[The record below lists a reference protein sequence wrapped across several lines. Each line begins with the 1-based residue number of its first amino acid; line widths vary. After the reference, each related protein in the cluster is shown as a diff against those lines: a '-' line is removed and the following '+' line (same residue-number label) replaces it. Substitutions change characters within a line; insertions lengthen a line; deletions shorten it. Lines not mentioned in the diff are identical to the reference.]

1 MIPAV
6 LPVYDRYDINIS
18 HAKGQYLYSLEG
30 GKYLDM
36 FAGYAAL
43 AFGHCHPKL
52 VEALTD
58 QAHKL
63 WHISNRFKI
72 PGLFEYSQRL
82 VDNSFADTVFIAN
95 TGAEAVEGI
104 IKMARRYFNAQDQRH
119 RFRILTFE
127 GAFHGRTLAAATAGS
142 KEKIEGFEPAVAG
155 FDRVAWND
163 INAFKA
169 AITDHTAGVLIE
181 PIQGEGGMRPASPD
195 FLREVARICREKGML
210 LLLDEVQCGMGR
222 TGHLFAYE
230 YYGIKPDLVALA
242 KGLGA
247 GFPISACLA
256 TESVGKH
263 MKYDSHGST
272 YGGNPLAIAVATT
285 VLNLMS
291 EKGFLEH
298 VQTVGEYFKTQL
310 EQLKMQ
316 FPNIIEEIT
325 GTGLMLGIR
334 LKPKFTARQ
343 VAKSCLDHFMLSIYA
358 GNNVLRVTPALN
370 IEKEHCDEAIDKFTR
385 VFQELKD

>member
-6 LPVYDRYDINIS
+6 LPVYDRYDIDIS
-18 HAKGQYLYSLEG
+18 HAKGHYLYAKDES
-30 GKYLDM
+30 KYLDM

-52 VEALTD
+52 VAALTE
-58 QAHKL
+58 QAQKL

-72 PGLFEYSQRL
+72 PGLFEYSERL
-82 VDNSFADTVFIAN
+82 VGRSFADTVFIAN

-104 IKMARRYFNAQDQRH
+104 IKMARRYFNANGQKERY
-119 RFRILTFE
+119 RIITFD

-142 KEKIEGFEPAVAG
+142 KEKIMGFEPAVDG

-163 INAFKA
+163 IEAVKRT
-169 AITDHTAGVLIE
+169 ITDKTAGILIE
-181 PIQGEGGMRPASPD
+181 PIQGEGGLRPATHEFMKD
-195 FLREVARICREKGML
+195 LEKLCKEHKIL

-230 YYGIKPDLVALA
+230 YYNIKPDLVALA

-263 MKYDSHGST
+263 MTYDSHGST
-272 YGGNPLAIAVATT
+272 YGGNPLGIAVASV

-298 VQTVGEYFKTQL
+298 VVEVGDYFKAQL
-310 EQLKMQ
+310 MQLKTK
-316 FPNIIEEIT
+316 FPNVIAEVR
-325 GTGLMLGIR
+325 GTGLMLG
-334 LKPKFTARQ
+334 LKLQPEFTARV
-343 VAKSCLDHFMLSIYA
+343 VAKKCLDHHLLCIYA
-358 GNNVLRVTPALN
+358 GDNVLRITPALN
-370 IEKEHCDEAIDKFTR
+370 IEKEHCDEAVEKFSS
-385 VFQELKD
+385 VFEELK